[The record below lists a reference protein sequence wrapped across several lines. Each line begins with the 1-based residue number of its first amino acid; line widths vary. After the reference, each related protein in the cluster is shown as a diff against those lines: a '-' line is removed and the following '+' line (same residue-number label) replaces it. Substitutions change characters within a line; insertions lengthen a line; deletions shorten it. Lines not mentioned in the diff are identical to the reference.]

1 MASGDLLRRAI
12 VRATKELWLADA
24 AGDAAQGQA
33 WLQELAVLLNEYQHP
48 LDSSP
53 SPMYHTLTS
62 V

>member
-24 AGDAAQGQA
+24 AADQRMSGA
-33 WLQELAVLLNEYQHP
+33 WLKELTRLLEEYQRP
-48 LDSSP
+48 LDTTP
-53 SPMYHTLTS
+53 VDPYYTGTS

>member
-24 AGDAAQGQA
+24 AGDAGQGKV
-33 WLQELAVLLNEYQHP
+33 WLQELAVLINEYQHP
-48 LDSSP
+48 LDTTP
-53 SPMYHTLTS
+53 VDPYYTGTS